1 MLDNPYF
8 SKRKYFDSGNTRPYD
23 FRIEQLKKLKGAIKK
38 YEKDIIQALALDLN
52 KPQFESYTAEIGV
65 VYKEID
71 IAIKNLKNWMKPK
84 KVPTP
89 IYLQGAKSYV
99 YPEPKGVVLII
110 SPWNYPF
117 QLALSPLVGAM
128 AAGNCIVLK
137 PSNQSKETEKILD
150 KIIDETFPR
159 DYISVVK
166 GPGSKVVPP
175 LIEKY
180 RFDHIFFTGSVLVGK
195 KILELAAKHISPV
208 TLELGGKSPV
218 IVHEDGDIELAAKR
232 ITWAKFYNCGQTCVA
247 PDYLLVHES
256 RKEILI
262 ERIKSYINKY
272 YGENPIES
280 PNLGRIINENR
291 FDRLVSLLEDGN
303 IILGGDYNREEKYI
317 SPTLVEDIRVD
328 HPLMKE
334 EIFGPILPILSYRDI
349 SEVIDIVNKNPYPLA
364 LYLFTK
370 DKGIESYI
378 IENIQFGGG
387 CINHLITHVA
397 NPHLPFGGIGF
408 SGMGRYHSKYS
419 FDTFSHE
426 KSILK
431 STSKLD
437 ANILYPPYKE
447 EALNLVKKF
456 L

>member
-364 LYLFTK
+364 LYLFAK

-426 KSILK
+426 
-431 STSKLD
+431 
-437 ANILYPPYKE
+437 
-447 EALNLVKKF
+447 
-456 L
+456 

>member
-364 LYLFTK
+364 LYLFAK